1 MAGLKDWV
9 SLNDKGLLGAVNKR
23 KQKRQE
29 TMRELFGPPTKPEK
43 PKRKKKKKKK
53 DENYDY
59 DS

>member
-1 MAGLKDWV
+1 MAGLKDRV
-9 SLNDKGLLGAVNKR
+9 GLNDKGLLGAVSKR

-29 TMRELFGPPTKPEK
+29 IMRDLFGPSTQPKK
-43 PKRKKKKKKK
+43 PKRKKKKK